1 MYVDRIPPHDEE
13 AEEAVLGSLIID
25 GAVIVRVAPILQ
37 PADFYR
43 ERNRWTYEAC
53 LAIFDRSEAIDQVS
67 VAHQLGDQGRLEESG
82 SAAFLSHL
90 VATVP
95 TSVHAEHYAAIVR
108 RTSTM
113 RSLIRA
119 GTEIAGLGFGED
131 GDVVGALRQA
141 EDLLFRVRG
150 RQEIKD
156 YVSLRDI
163 LDQYM
168 EESASIQAPTPGT
181 GPVPTGF
188 LDLDRLLGGL
198 HRGSLNVLAARPG
211 IGKSTLA
218 MNMGRYAAGRGNR
231 VGLASLEMGRMEL
244 AFRLL
249 AAEGEV
255 DSHRLRLSLIT
266 EREQMRVIN
275 AVGGLSDLLI
285 YIDDTPG
292 QPISEIRSRARR
304 LQMERGLDL
313 LIVDYIQLVHGTR
326 RHDNWEMEMSEISGA
341 LKEMAQEME
350 IPVVAISQLSRAV
363 EQRPS
368 HRPVLSDLRDS
379 GTIEQDAD
387 VVLFIYRDDATYTE
401 ETWGRMHPTEPYPK
415 NIAEV
420 IVAKHRNGPVGE
432 AQLYFRS
439 QFSRFEN
446 MVAQVDLDREG
457 QA

>member
-25 GAVIVRVAPILQ
+25 GEAIVRVAPIVN
-37 PADFYR
+37 PEDFYR

-53 LAIFDRSEAIDQVS
+53 LAVFNRGEAIDQVS
-67 VAHQLGDQGRLEESG
+67 VGHELGAQGRLEEAGSG
-82 SAAFLSHL
+82 AFLSHL
-90 VATVP
+90 VASVP

-131 GDVVGALRQA
+131 GDVEGALRQA
-141 EDLLFRVRG
+141 EDALFRVRG
-150 RQEIKD
+150 RQALKD
-156 YVSLRDI
+156 YVPLREV

-168 EESASIQAPTPGT
+168 EESASIQEPSPGS

-198 HRGSLNVLAARPG
+198 QRPGLIVLAARPG

-218 MNMGRYAAGRGNR
+218 MNMARHAAGRGHR
-231 VGLASLEMGRMEL
+231 VGIASLEMGRMEL
-244 AFRLL
+244 AYRLL

-255 DSHRLRLSLIT
+255 DSHRLRLNLVT
-266 EREQMRVIN
+266 DAEQTRVIN
-275 AVGGLSDLLI
+275 AVGVLSDLFVF
-285 YIDDTPG
+285 IDDTPG
-292 QPISEIRSRARR
+292 QPVSEVRSRARR

-326 RHDNWEMEMSEISGA
+326 RHDNRVMEMSEISGT
-341 LKEMAQEME
+341 LKEAAQEMDV
-350 IPVVAISQLSRAV
+350 PVIAISQLSRAP
-363 EQRPS
+363 EQRTD
-368 HRPVLSDLRDS
+368 HRPQLSDLRDS

-387 VVLFIYRDDATYTE
+387 VVLFIYRDDATYTQE
-401 ETWGRMHPTEPYPK
+401 AWGRMHPTEPYPQ

-420 IVAKHRNGPVGE
+420 IVAKHRNGPVGSLK
-432 AQLYFRS
+432 LYFRS
-439 QFSRFEN
+439 HFTRFEN
-446 MVAQVDLDREG
+446 LVVTEEG
-457 QA
+457 P